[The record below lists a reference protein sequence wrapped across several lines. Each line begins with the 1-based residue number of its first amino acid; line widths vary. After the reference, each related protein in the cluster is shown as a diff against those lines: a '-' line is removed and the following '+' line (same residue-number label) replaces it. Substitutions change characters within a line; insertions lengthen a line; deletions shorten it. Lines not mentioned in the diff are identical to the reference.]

1 MDEFRRVLNEK
12 CAGCQSNDHNQF
24 GHELCLLASVQ
35 DQLNIC
41 FEETYNRV
49 NWDQVF
55 QLCQEKLRN
64 TDSYHLCRFLPVL
77 SGKMGA
83 QKDRYKKLMKELLI
97 LPYTFT
103 NFRKLQ
109 LS

>member
-1 MDEFRRVLNEK
+1 MDESRRVLNEK
-12 CAGCQSNDHNQF
+12 CTGFQTNDRNQF

-41 FEETYNRV
+41 FEETYKRV
-49 NWDQVF
+49 NWNQVF

-64 TDSYHLCRFLPVL
+64 TDFYRLCPFLPVL
-77 SGKMGA
+77 GGKMGA
-83 QKDRYKKLMKELLI
+83 QEDRYKKLMKESLI
-97 LPYTFT
+97 QPYTFT
-103 NFRKLQ
+103 NFCKLQ